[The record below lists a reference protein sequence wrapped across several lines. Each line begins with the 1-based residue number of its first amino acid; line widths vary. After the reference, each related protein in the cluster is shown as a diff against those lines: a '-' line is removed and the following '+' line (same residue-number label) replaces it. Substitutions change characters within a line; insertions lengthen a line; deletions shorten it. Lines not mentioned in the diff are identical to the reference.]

1 MTKDTAIA
9 VRESE
14 FRLAIHQT
22 HNCEAEVLVSIV
34 HIKSPSGKD
43 APCERNVHVFEVSG
57 HSKATRCYAWL
68 EPLGKTAIT
77 IRAVLHSD
85 KISSPEKAVQSAMR
99 RARRSGAGFSI
110 T

>member
-1 MTKDTAIA
+1 MRKDTAIA

-14 FRLAIHQT
+14 LRLAIHQT
-22 HNCEAEVLVSIV
+22 HNCEAEALESIVLV
-34 HIKSPSGKD
+34 KSARGKG
-43 APCERNVHVFEVSG
+43 ALWERKVHVFEVSG

-85 KISSPEKAVQSAMR
+85 MISSPEKAVQSVMR
-99 RARRSGAGFSI
+99 RAR
-110 T
+110 